1 MSKKRRNFISESKS
15 KIIMEM
21 LENGMSINEI
31 ASKHNLHPKTV
42 QLWKNNLSR
51 ISLVVKNKK
60 FKVKKRERGY
70 KNCLYPI

>member
-42 QLWKNNLSR
+42 QLWKKQFIENLTSR
-51 ISLVVKNKK
+51 QK
-60 FKVKKRERGY
+60 
-70 KNCLYPI
+70 